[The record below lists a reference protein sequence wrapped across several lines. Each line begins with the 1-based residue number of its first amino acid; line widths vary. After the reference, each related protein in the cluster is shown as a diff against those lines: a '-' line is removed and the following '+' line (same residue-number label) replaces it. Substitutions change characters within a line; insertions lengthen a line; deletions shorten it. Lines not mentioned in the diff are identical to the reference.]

1 MSIEFTMWRISPAAY
16 AHARDVGALGPE
28 RVAVGEAVA
37 KDWDVLAR
45 ILADGPVPLP
55 VTGAARAIAGGE
67 VLPEDEM
74 DYGGTRVL
82 SPALVREVAGD
93 MVEIADADIE
103 SRYLTVDFT
112 DCYGTQAD
120 GVHASPVE
128 DYLEAFHHLR
138 DFYAAAAQAGDAMAV
153 WLG

>member
-1 MSIEFTMWRISPAAY
+1 MSIEFTMWRITPTAYERAAE
-16 AHARDVGALGPE
+16 AGALGPE
-28 RVAVGEAVA
+28 RVAVEEAVS

-45 ILADGPVPLP
+45 ILADGRVPLP

-67 VLPEDEM
+67 VLPEDDL

-93 MVEIADADIE
+93 LAELGDADIE

-112 DCYGTQAD
+112 DCYGTNEGGA
-120 GVHASPVE
+120 HASPVE
-128 DYLEAFHHLR
+128 NYLTSFHRLRQFYTEA
-138 DFYAAAAQAGDAMAV
+138 AKSGDAMAV